1 MALLLKSERQ
11 IYIDMI
17 ILQGKDIA
25 VNFGDRVLFSNVNF
39 AVDENDKIGLV
50 GVNGAG
56 KTTLFRMLT
65 GIEPEDYQG
74 TIIKQSGLTVGF
86 MEQHVLRNNE
96 ISVYEEALS
105 VFKELMETEGELE
118 SLHDKIDSG
127 NTDAKLLEKQ
137 MNLTERFQNEGGL
150 TFRART
156 ESMLIGMG
164 FKKDDLQKS
173 VKVLSGGE
181 RSKLQLVKLLL
192 SNAKLLLLD
201 EPTNH
206 LDIAA
211 SEWLENFLQEFKG
224 AYIVISHDR
233 YFLDKVTN
241 KTFALDNFTLD
252 TYKGNYTGYLRQYD
266 ERVTYLTKKYTE
278 MTEEIHRIE
287 GIIEQQKRFNQEH
300 NYITIRSKEKQIE
313 RIRKALVPPPPP
325 RRKIHF
331 QIPCRTAHGTD
342 VITANGLSLKIDNKE
357 LFKNVDFEIKY
368 GERVFLLGANGCG
381 KSSLMKLVLG
391 KLKGEGNVYIADWLK
406 IGYFDQLQ
414 ELRLNSTKTTLDF
427 VWDDFPK
434 LNRTQIQSALAMFKL
449 YGEQLQKPVNM
460 LSGGEAAKAVLLKIM
475 LEGPNLL
482 LLDEPTN
489 HLDLEAREG
498 LMEALSDYAG
508 TMLIISHDRALINGL
523 ATKLMFLHNDKMEIF
538 SGNYDEWKES
548 RNALGESESYVD
560 IAPSDNSKAAAVSN
574 SAPKVNSYK
583 EQKERQSKLRK
594 AATKVKRLEEEIS
607 ALEKEAEEINKRLAE
622 NAGDYKQAME
632 ESERL
637 SEVEALQL
645 KLMEQWED
653 AEKELA
659 ELENEG

>member
-1 MALLLKSERQ
+1 
-11 IYIDMI
+11 MI

-25 VNFGDRVLFSNVNF
+25 VSFGERVLFSNVNF
-39 AVDENDKIGLV
+39 AVDENDKIGLA

-56 KTTLFRMLT
+56 KTTLFRMLA
-65 GIEPEDYQG
+65 GIEPEDHEG
-74 TIIKQSGLTVGF
+74 AIVKQAGLTVGF
-86 MEQHVLRNNE
+86 MDQHVLRNGE
-96 ISVYEEALS
+96 ISVYDEALS
-105 VFKELMETEGELE
+105 VFGRLMETEKELE
-118 SLHDKIDSG
+118 ALHVRIDAG
-127 NTDAKLLEKQ
+127 DTDAKLLEKQ
-137 MNLTERFQNEGGL
+137 MNLTERFQDDGGL

-164 FKKDDLQKS
+164 FKKDDLQKP
-173 VKVLSGGE
+173 VRVLSGGE

-192 SNAKLLLLD
+192 SGAKLLLLD

-206 LDIAA
+206 LDIEA
-211 SEWLENFLQEFKG
+211 SEWLESFLLEFKG

-252 TYKGNYTGYLRQYD
+252 TYKGNYTEYLRQYD

-278 MTEEIHRIE
+278 MTDEIHRIE
-287 GIIEQQKRFNQEH
+287 GIIEQQRRFNQEH

-313 RIRKALVPPPPP
+313 RIRKELIPPPPP

-331 QIPCRTAHGTD
+331 QIPCRLAHGTD
-342 VITANGLSLKIDNKE
+342 VITAKDLSLKIGEQE
-357 LFKNVDFEIKY
+357 LFGNVDFEIKY

-391 KLKGEGNVYIADWLK
+391 KLKGEGSAYIADWLK

-414 ELRLNSTKTTLDF
+414 ELRLTSSKTTMDF

-460 LSGGEAAKAVLLKIM
+460 LSGGEAAKVILLKIM

-489 HLDLEAREG
+489 HLDLEARDG
-498 LMEALSDYAG
+498 LMEALSDYKG
-508 TMLIISHDRALINGL
+508 TMLIISHDRALINSL
-523 ATKLMFLHNDKMEIF
+523 ATKLMFLHKDGMEIF
-538 SGNYDEWKES
+538 SGSYDEWKES
-548 RNALGESESYVD
+548 RACVGAGENYLKAQNTGKSGTE
-560 IAPSDNSKAAAVSN
+560 AASKT
-574 SAPKVNSYK
+574 NSYK
-583 EQKERQSKLRK
+583 EQKERQSRLRR
-594 AATKVKRLEEEIS
+594 AATKVKKLEEEIGE
-607 ALEKEAEEINKRLAE
+607 LEKEAKEINNRLSE
-622 NAGDYKQAME
+622 NSGDYKQAME
-632 ESERL
+632 DSERL
-637 SEVEALQL
+637 SEVERLQIE
-645 KLMEQWED
+645 LMERWEE

-659 ELENEG
+659 ELENER